1 MRKDRLES
9 VPLETVDDGQVPCSR
24 QARSAAIVILMKLKK
39 KTNFDFFLLKDSAGI
54 AQNAHSIVLIDIHGR
69 DEKMLSS
76 LTRLLLFGS
85 TPVDS
90 GVVMVTTIRQCGH
103 RE

>member
-39 KTNFDFFLLKDSAGI
+39 KINFDFD
-54 AQNAHSIVLIDIHGR
+54 
-69 DEKMLSS
+69 
-76 LTRLLLFGS
+76 
-85 TPVDS
+85 
-90 GVVMVTTIRQCGH
+90 
-103 RE
+103 